1 MSRMMRS
8 NNEHEE
14 DARSRGTAALSPTTR
29 ATTPMMTIAVSRC
42 GSTAYTNQDPES
54 EHPATPELTTE
65 FEGPLGSQAQA
76 SHFSDA
82 VGTPELQGSHQ
93 SVRV

>member
-1 MSRMMRS
+1 MKRTPK
-8 NNEHEE
+8 
-14 DARSRGTAALSPTTR
+14 ARETAALSPTTM
-29 ATTPMMTIAVSRC
+29 ATPPMMTIVVSRC
-42 GSTAYTNQDPES
+42 GLTAYMNQYPES

-76 SHFSDA
+76 SHFSGA

-93 SVRV
+93 GVRV